1 MSTITKDAV
10 MTLRERTGAGLIDCK
25 RALTDSNGDMEEA
38 VSILRKKGVASAAKK
53 AGRSASEGIIAQS
66 ISADNS
72 KGILVEVNC
81 ETDFVAKN
89 DDFVDFS
96 NSVAAELLGDP
107 SADLEEKRTAQIAK
121 IGENMS
127 LRRTNVLSV
136 SNGII
141 AGYIHNAVNDNL
153 GKIGVIISLES
164 NADKSALKK
173 LGKELA
179 MHIAAT
185 SPSSI
190 SVNDLSPDIVERE
203 RRVLIDQAMSSG
215 KPEDIAKKMV
225 EGRLKKFYSEVVLL
239 EQTFVMD
246 GETKVVDAINK
257 LSKELGADIQIN
269 NFTRFNLGEGIE
281 KDEKNFADEVAE
293 QLSN

>member
-96 NSVAAELLGDP
+96 NSVAAELLGNP

-121 IGENMS
+121 IGENIQISRSES
-127 LRRTNVLSV
+127 LAPEGS
-136 SNGII
+136 GIVQS
-141 AGYIHNAVNDNL
+141 YIHTGGKVAVL
-153 GKIGVIISLES
+153 ISIGAEGDVS
-164 NADKSALKK
+164 
-173 LGKELA
+173 GKENALVMA
-179 MHIAAT
+179 KDLCMHIAAA
-185 SPSSI
+185 SPICVSRDEVPSE
-190 SVNDLSPDIVERE
+190 LVEKE
-203 RRVLIDQAMSSG
+203 TEIAKAQAEG
-215 KPEDIAKKMV
+215 KPPQAIEKIVTGKLEKYFA
-225 EGRLKKFYSEVVLL
+225 GSCLL
-239 EQTFVMD
+239 EQPFVKNPD
-246 GETKVVDAINK
+246 QSV
-257 LSKELGADIQIN
+257 KELVEATSTKIGTNLKVEKFI
-269 NFTRFNLGEGIE
+269 RFQVGE
-281 KDEKNFADEVAE
+281 NA
-293 QLSN
+293 

>member
-96 NSVAAELLGDP
+96 NSVAAELL
-107 SADLEEKRTAQIAK
+107 
-121 IGENMS
+121 
-127 LRRTNVLSV
+127 
-136 SNGII
+136 SNCLL
-141 AGYIHNAVNDNL
+141 Y
-153 GKIGVIISLES
+153 
-164 NADKSALKK
+164 
-173 LGKELA
+173 
-179 MHIAAT
+179 T
-185 SPSSI
+185 SPSPR
-190 SVNDLSPDIVERE
+190 D
-203 RRVLIDQAMSSG
+203 
-215 KPEDIAKKMV
+215 
-225 EGRLKKFYSEVVLL
+225 
-239 EQTFVMD
+239 
-246 GETKVVDAINK
+246 
-257 LSKELGADIQIN
+257 
-269 NFTRFNLGEGIE
+269 
-281 KDEKNFADEVAE
+281 
-293 QLSN
+293 

>member
-96 NSVAAELLGDP
+96 NSVAAELLSNP

-121 IGENMS
+121 IGENIQISRSES
-127 LRRTNVLSV
+127 LAPEDS
-136 SNGII
+136 GIVQS
-141 AGYIHNAVNDNL
+141 YIHTGGKVAVLISIGAEGDVSGHENALVMAKDL
-153 GKIGVIISLES
+153 C
-164 NADKSALKK
+164 
-173 LGKELA
+173 
-179 MHIAAT
+179 MHIAAA
-185 SPSSI
+185 SPICVSRDEVPSE
-190 SVNDLSPDIVERE
+190 LVEKE
-203 RRVLIDQAMSSG
+203 TEIAKAQAEG
-215 KPEDIAKKMV
+215 KPPQAIEKIVTGKLEKYFA
-225 EGRLKKFYSEVVLL
+225 GSCLL
-239 EQTFVMD
+239 EQPFVKNPD
-246 GETKVVDAINK
+246 QSVKELVEAT
-257 LSKELGADIQIN
+257 SKEIGTNLKVEKFI
-269 NFTRFNLGEGIE
+269 RFQVGE
-281 KDEKNFADEVAE
+281 NA
-293 QLSN
+293 

>member
-96 NSVAAELLGDP
+96 ILLLLSYSVIHLRIWKKKNS
-107 SADLEEKRTAQIAK
+107 
-121 IGENMS
+121 
-127 LRRTNVLSV
+127 
-136 SNGII
+136 SNC
-141 AGYIHNAVNDNL
+141 
-153 GKIGVIISLES
+153 
-164 NADKSALKK
+164 
-173 LGKELA
+173 
-179 MHIAAT
+179 
-185 SPSSI
+185 
-190 SVNDLSPDIVERE
+190 
-203 RRVLIDQAMSSG
+203 
-215 KPEDIAKKMV
+215 
-225 EGRLKKFYSEVVLL
+225 
-239 EQTFVMD
+239 
-246 GETKVVDAINK
+246 
-257 LSKELGADIQIN
+257 
-269 NFTRFNLGEGIE
+269 
-281 KDEKNFADEVAE
+281 
-293 QLSN
+293 

>member
-96 NSVAAELLGDP
+96 NSVAAELLGNP

-121 IGENMS
+121 IGENIQISRSES
-127 LRRTNVLSV
+127 LAPEGS
-136 SNGII
+136 GIVQS
-141 AGYIHNAVNDNL
+141 YIHTGGKVAVLISIGAEGDVSGHENALVMAKDL
-153 GKIGVIISLES
+153 C
-164 NADKSALKK
+164 
-173 LGKELA
+173 
-179 MHIAAT
+179 MHIAAA
-185 SPSSI
+185 SPICVSRDEVPSE
-190 SVNDLSPDIVERE
+190 LVEKE
-203 RRVLIDQAMSSG
+203 TEIAKAQAEG
-215 KPEDIAKKMV
+215 KPPQAIEKIVTGKLEKYFA
-225 EGRLKKFYSEVVLL
+225 GSCLL
-239 EQTFVMD
+239 EQPFVKKPD
-246 GETKVVDAINK
+246 QSVKELVEAT
-257 LSKELGADIQIN
+257 SKEIGTNLKVEKFI
-269 NFTRFNLGEGIE
+269 RFQVGE
-281 KDEKNFADEVAE
+281 NA
-293 QLSN
+293 

>member
-121 IGENMS
+121 IGENIQISRSES
-127 LRRTNVLSV
+127 LAPEGS
-136 SNGII
+136 GIVQS
-141 AGYIHNAVNDNL
+141 YIHTGGKVAVLISIGAEGDVSGQENALVMAKDL
-153 GKIGVIISLES
+153 C
-164 NADKSALKK
+164 
-173 LGKELA
+173 
-179 MHIAAT
+179 MHIAAA
-185 SPSSI
+185 SPICVSRDEVPSE
-190 SVNDLSPDIVERE
+190 LVEKE
-203 RRVLIDQAMSSG
+203 TEIAKAQAEG
-215 KPEDIAKKMV
+215 KPPQAIEKIVTGKLEKYFA
-225 EGRLKKFYSEVVLL
+225 GSCLL
-239 EQTFVMD
+239 EQPFVKNPD
-246 GETKVVDAINK
+246 QSVKELVEAT
-257 LSKELGADIQIN
+257 SKEIGTNLKVEKFI
-269 NFTRFNLGEGIE
+269 RFQVGE
-281 KDEKNFADEVAE
+281 NA
-293 QLSN
+293 

>member
-96 NSVAAELLGDP
+96 NSVAAELLSNP

-121 IGENMS
+121 IGENIQISRSES
-127 LRRTNVLSV
+127 LAPEGS
-136 SNGII
+136 GIVQS
-141 AGYIHNAVNDNL
+141 YIHTGGKVAVLISIGAEGDISGQENALVMAKD
-153 GKIGVIISLES
+153 IC
-164 NADKSALKK
+164 
-173 LGKELA
+173 
-179 MHIAAT
+179 MHIAAA
-185 SPSSI
+185 SPICVSRDEVPSE
-190 SVNDLSPDIVERE
+190 LVEKE
-203 RRVLIDQAMSSG
+203 TEIAKAQAEG
-215 KPEDIAKKMV
+215 KPPQAIEKIVTGKLEKYFA
-225 EGRLKKFYSEVVLL
+225 GSCLL
-239 EQTFVMD
+239 EQPFVKNPD
-246 GETKVVDAINK
+246 QSVKELVEAT
-257 LSKELGADIQIN
+257 SKEIGTNLKVEKFI
-269 NFTRFNLGEGIE
+269 RFQVGE
-281 KDEKNFADEVAE
+281 NA
-293 QLSN
+293 

>member
-1 MSTITKDAV
+1 MSTITKDDV

-96 NSVAAELLGDP
+96 NSVAAESLGNP

-121 IGENMS
+121 IGENIQISRSES
-127 LRRTNVLSV
+127 LAPEGS
-136 SNGII
+136 GIVQS
-141 AGYIHNAVNDNL
+141 YIHTGGKVAVLISIGAEGDVSGHENALVMAKDL
-153 GKIGVIISLES
+153 C
-164 NADKSALKK
+164 
-173 LGKELA
+173 
-179 MHIAAT
+179 MHIAAA
-185 SPSSI
+185 SPICVSRDEVPSE
-190 SVNDLSPDIVERE
+190 LVEKE
-203 RRVLIDQAMSSG
+203 TEIAKAQAEG
-215 KPEDIAKKMV
+215 KPPQAIEKIVTGKLEKYFA
-225 EGRLKKFYSEVVLL
+225 GSCLL
-239 EQTFVMD
+239 EQPFVKNPD
-246 GETKVVDAINK
+246 QSVRELVEAT
-257 LSKELGADIQIN
+257 SKEIGTNLKVEKFI
-269 NFTRFNLGEGIE
+269 RFQVGE
-281 KDEKNFADEVAE
+281 NA
-293 QLSN
+293 

>member
-1 MSTITKDAV
+1 MSTITKDDV

-96 NSVAAELLGDP
+96 NSVAAELLGNP

-121 IGENMS
+121 IGENIQISRSES
-127 LRRTNVLSV
+127 LAPEGS
-136 SNGII
+136 GIVQS
-141 AGYIHNAVNDNL
+141 YIHTGGKVAVLISIGAEGDVSGQENALVMAKDL
-153 GKIGVIISLES
+153 C
-164 NADKSALKK
+164 
-173 LGKELA
+173 
-179 MHIAAT
+179 MHIAAA
-185 SPSSI
+185 SPICVSRDE
-190 SVNDLSPDIVERE
+190 VPAELVEKE
-203 RRVLIDQAMSSG
+203 TEIAKAQAEG
-215 KPEDIAKKMV
+215 KPPQAIEKIVTGKLEKYFA
-225 EGRLKKFYSEVVLL
+225 GSCLL
-239 EQTFVMD
+239 EQPFVK
-246 GETKVVDAINK
+246 TLTNP
-257 LSKELGADIQIN
+257 
-269 NFTRFNLGEGIE
+269 
-281 KDEKNFADEVAE
+281 
-293 QLSN
+293 